1 MKGCT
6 GGFNGHGVIGF
17 VYLVRPLKDWAWK
30 MGWFAN
36 GSLLPPGNHWRV
48 SSERY
53 QSDSAGCQYQP
64 PQVGLME
71 FKLVLICQSPS
82 SEINP
87 QTARGVTQRSCT
99 HTLGARTGAR
109 THTRTHT
116 HTHTHTQTKRSTL
129 RHACRHVHTHAHT
142 NQQVHTRTLNLH
154 KKNDLHSNTLT
165 HKQTSPQSYGRT
177 HPQAGPNLHMHAH
190 I

>member
-64 PQVGLME
+64 SQVGLME
-71 FKLVLICQSPS
+71 FKHVLICQSPS

-87 QTARGVTQRSCT
+87 PNCTGSHTTQLHAHTWRAHAHT
-99 HTLGARTGAR
+99 HA
-109 THTRTHT
+109 

-129 RHACRHVHTHAHT
+129 RHACRHVHTQAHT

-165 HKQTSPQSYGRT
+165 HKQTSPKSYGRT
-177 HPQAGPNLHMHAH
+177 HPQAGLNLHMHAH

>member
-87 QTARGVTQRSCT
+87 PNCTGSHTTQLHAHTWRAHGRAHAHTHAHTHT
-99 HTLGARTGAR
+99 HTLKPRGPRSDMHAGMC
-109 THTRTHT
+109 
-116 HTHTHTQTKRSTL
+116 THTHTQTNRST
-129 RHACRHVHTHAHT
+129 HAR
-142 NQQVHTRTLNLH
+142 
-154 KKNDLHSNTLT
+154 
-165 HKQTSPQSYGRT
+165 
-177 HPQAGPNLHMHAH
+177 
-190 I
+190 